1 MERVLTTERRPAL
14 TVRGHWD
21 DTTAIVTAKGDVDF
35 TTIDTLSV
43 RLAAVL
49 SGNPQR
55 LVIDLAEV
63 SFLDSAGLHS
73 LSRARKALP
82 EGCPL
87 VIRSPQ
93 PKVRR
98 IFEITGLDKVFTF
111 E

>member
-1 MERVLTTERRPAL
+1 MERALTTERPAAL

-21 DTTAIVTAKGDVDF
+21 GGTAIVTATGEIDF

-43 RLAAVL
+43 RLSAVL
-49 SGNPQR
+49 SGSPQR
-55 LVIDLAEV
+55 LVIDLAQV
-63 SFLDSAGLHS
+63 SFLDSAGLHG
-73 LSRARKALP
+73 LTRVHKALP

-87 VIRSPQ
+87 VLRSPQ

-98 IFEITGLDKVFTF
+98 IFEITGLDKVFAF